1 MGAGWLL
8 NVVTLQKNIM
18 RKVKI
23 AIIDTGV
30 NMEHPYLKN
39 NIIEDVV
46 ISKNTFG
53 KIQIKNGEHSYDVNG
68 HGTACA
74 SVIKKE
80 CPEVEI
86 ISVQALDRQGRCSL
100 DVLEYSLE
108 YVSSLQVDI
117 VNLSLALIDSANI
130 SVIKSQC
137 RKINDNKIIVSALGN
152 HMTKSYPASMKC
164 NIGVRGSILDNIDD
178 MWFNKRKII
187 QCVLDSTP
195 YLHADCKNE
204 YSMFGKCNS
213 YAAARL
219 TGIIAK
225 IMSDNIYLER
235 SEILRELENRANR
248 KYWSM
253 LNICKSRRLP
263 EINRY
268 LVNSQLEQEVG
279 NYMKLYLHKDEPL
292 GNMLLLSQ
300 SGGLQYI
307 QCFELLKSLQRDFH
321 FHIRDYTSISREDFY
336 SVNSIA
342 HLIQR
347 SKQVIS

>member
-1 MGAGWLL
+1 M
-8 NVVTLQKNIM
+8 K
-18 RKVKI
+18 
-23 AIIDTGV
+23 
-30 NMEHPYLKN
+30 HPYLRN
-39 NIIEDVV
+39 NIIEAVA
-46 ISKNTFG
+46 ISKNSLG
-53 KIQIKNGEHSYDVNG
+53 KIQIENCKHSRDANG

-86 ISVQALDRQGRCSL
+86 VSVQLLDKQGRCSL
-100 DVLEYSLE
+100 DVLEYGLA
-108 YVSSLQVDI
+108 YVRSLQVDI

-137 RKINDNKIIVSALGN
+137 RRINDNKIIVCALGN
-152 HMTKSYPASMKC
+152 HMTRSYPASMKC
-164 NIGVRGSILDNIDD
+164 NIGVRGGILDNIDD
-178 MWFNKRKII
+178 MWFNRYKTI

-195 YLHADCKNE
+195 YLHADCKNG

-225 IMSDNIYLER
+225 IMNDNSCLGR
-235 SEILRELENRANR
+235 SEILQELESRARR
-248 KYWSM
+248 KHWSRF
-253 LNICKSRRLP
+253 NIYKSRRLP

-279 NYMKLYLHKDEPL
+279 NYMKIYLRKDEPL

-307 QCFELLKSLQRDFH
+307 QCFELLESLQREFDFY
-321 FHIRDYTSISREDFY
+321 ISDYTSVSREDFY

-342 HLIQR
+342 HLIQK